1 MKRYTATYPWQVLKK
16 ERELHQLILDVV
28 VMIRVCKMFRQGLRG
43 FREYEITETTRR
55 RHPTFSFWDKKKQG
69 RIIFD
74 TMDYVAESGYF
85 PPRAIE
91 IAQKIPSWRTEQDV
105 QSLCNFL
112 QVLDCYRN
120 YSEPLQLLLAKVI
133 RFERFGRRRVI
144 IKKGMKSNSF
154 YFIYLGRVAV
164 TEDEDGSSAF
174 LDPQPMLLHKG
185 DCFGEMGLLSSSVRR
200 ATVVC
205 MEETEFLVVDQ
216 EDFLANKLDQ
226 EVKKDAQHRFDFFRR
241 MSLLHSWSDEKLW
254 KLVTLGKVEKFLY
267 GQLISKDIVESS
279 SVMFVCR
286 GSCEVLR
293 LLDLGASPFYYKWIW
308 QHLELIDDRALKT
321 NLKEL
326 FPVKRFKEFRIK
338 SYPVQDFSSLK
349 LLRLEKAWEQQGTSF
364 SRKINTLE
372 NSLPKMLGPKIK
384 SRQPQLL
391 ECPMINTKHGDIPK
405 EASVGAYIKIH
416 TVEEGEIIGL
426 HQILLPDNQQDL
438 RPLILVSMGVELIT
452 VRKEKFCELIDSK
465 VTEKLSRFKIGYLS
479 DDDMCQKFL
488 MENSWDVFRKDFLRL
503 LLKPR
508 RGPPPPSVRNKKN
521 EIYNPKSLTLDLC
534 SFNKETNP
542 TYPIFMAPQKNLPP
556 LRVVQTIT
564 APRYKIQELL
574 PRYKNAGVLV

>member
-16 ERELHQLILDVV
+16 ER
-28 VMIRVCKMFRQGLRG
+28 
-43 FREYEITETTRR
+43 
-55 RHPTFSFWDKKKQG
+55 
-69 RIIFD
+69 
-74 TMDYVAESGYF
+74 GYF

>member
-1 MKRYTATYPWQVLKK
+1 M
-16 ERELHQLILDVV
+16 
-28 VMIRVCKMFRQGLRG
+28 
-43 FREYEITETTRR
+43 
-55 RHPTFSFWDKKKQG
+55 
-69 RIIFD
+69 
-74 TMDYVAESGYF
+74 
-85 PPRAIE
+85 
-91 IAQKIPSWRTEQDV
+91 
-105 QSLCNFL
+105 
-112 QVLDCYRN
+112 
-120 YSEPLQLLLAKVI
+120 
-133 RFERFGRRRVI
+133 
-144 IKKGMKSNSF
+144 
-154 YFIYLGRVAV
+154 
-164 TEDEDGSSAF
+164 
-174 LDPQPMLLHKG
+174 
-185 DCFGEMGLLSSSVRR
+185 
-200 ATVVC
+200 
-205 MEETEFLVVDQ
+205 
-216 EDFLANKLDQ
+216 
-226 EVKKDAQHRFDFFRR
+226 
-241 MSLLHSWSDEKLW
+241 
-254 KLVTLGKVEKFLY
+254 
-267 GQLISKDIVESS
+267 
-279 SVMFVCR
+279 

>member
-74 TMDYVAESGYF
+74 TMDYVAES
-85 PPRAIE
+85 
-91 IAQKIPSWRTEQDV
+91 
-105 QSLCNFL
+105 
-112 QVLDCYRN
+112 VLDCYRN